1 MDKEKKRERDKQQ
14 KRERERN
21 NKREE
26 ERETKRERERKREN
40 ILRKTGKVIYVL
52 SFIGTSTIDR
62 RSLLK
67 SCRAFLFLTIWE
79 TIKPRK
85 TETIE
90 FLPLWKIKLR
100 RTILILLPK
109 TNSND
114 NDRCIEIQAPN

>member
-67 SCRAFLFLTIWE
+67 SCRAFLFLTI
-79 TIKPRK
+79 
-85 TETIE
+85 
-90 FLPLWKIKLR
+90 
-100 RTILILLPK
+100 
-109 TNSND
+109 
-114 NDRCIEIQAPN
+114 